1 MKTLILIAAIAFLPP
16 SVAAQQKSPEDAAV
30 RQAIADHYFK
40 AHATGSGEPLKGM
53 FVDEGRMM
61 WVQDGQLRTRTSADY
76 IGGFTGTPAPDEAR
90 RVRRVLMTDVTGDVA
105 IAKVELDYPD
115 IRFIDY
121 FTLARLGGEWKIIH
135 KTFQRFP
142 KTPSAAK

>member
-1 MKTLILIAAIAFLPP
+1 MKMLMLVAAMAVLPMTA
-16 SVAAQQKSPEDAAV
+16 AAQQRSPEDAAV
-30 RQAIADHYFK
+30 RKAITDHYFK

-61 WVQDGQLRTRTSADY
+61 WVQDGQLRSRTSAEY
-76 IGGFTGTPAPDEAR
+76 IGGFKGTPPPDESK
-90 RVRRVLMTDVTGDVA
+90 RVRKVLMTDVTGDVA

-115 IRFIDY
+115 TRFVDY
-121 FTLARLGGEWKIIH
+121 FTLAKLGGQWKIIH

-142 KTPSAAK
+142 KTPAVAK

>member
-1 MKTLILIAAIAFLPP
+1 MKTLMLIAAIALLPAAA
-16 SVAAQQKSPEDAAV
+16 AAQQKSAEDAAV
-30 RQAIADHYFK
+30 RQAITDHYFK

-76 IGGFTGTPAPDEAR
+76 IGGFKGTPAPDEAK

-105 IAKVELDYPD
+105 VAKVELDYPD
-115 IRFIDY
+115 TRFIDY
-121 FTLARLGGEWKIIH
+121 FTLAKLGGEWKIIH
-135 KTFQRFP
+135 KSFQRFP
-142 KTPSAAK
+142 KPAAVGK